1 MASDIGTGV
10 DAGMT
15 IVKIIVG
22 IGLNSNQLHRRLG
35 QVRIRRGVPGNA
47 NESLTAGIPPAV
59 LLADDQAIVRRGL
72 RLILDTGR
80 VASAGLDRAAAIT
93 GTAGAS
99 RG

>member
-1 MASDIGTGV
+1 
-10 DAGMT
+10 
-15 IVKIIVG
+15 
-22 IGLNSNQLHRRLG
+22 
-35 QVRIRRGVPGNA
+35 
-47 NESLTAGIPPAV
+47 V